1 MLISFYLIGKTAIS
15 SSTNDTGFCS
25 SHTVTNNFRA
35 YRYPPK
41 QRRKAETFT
50 LAIGKEVFT
59 MSYKEPAVRYS
70 AKFKKDF
77 KACMDERIFI
87 LTFPGTQPSH
97 PRPYTK
103 FW

>member
-41 QRRKAETFT
+41 TKKKSRNLYVGDRKGSVHHE
-50 LAIGKEVFT
+50 L
-59 MSYKEPAVRYS
+59 
-70 AKFKKDF
+70 
-77 KACMDERIFI
+77 
-87 LTFPGTQPSH
+87 
-97 PRPYTK
+97 
-103 FW
+103 